1 MRRRMSWKK
10 TLILSKR
17 EYLSRVK
24 SKGYWLGTL
33 VLPLLLGALIVIP
46 GLIFSRTTSK
56 IEVVVVDTTGGELG
70 REVRQRLEERRQD
83 PERRIAAFEIT
94 LEAPAADREAQ
105 RTELDRRLVAE
116 EIDAWMWIDADGLA
130 KNRVEY
136 RARNVSNTF
145 SQDVMADELSRAVR
159 ERRLVDAGYDPEA
172 ISGLL
177 ERVDLSTVRVSA
189 EGSRE
194 EAGEAGFLLAYG
206 LFFLLYIV
214 LMMWGQQ
221 VLQGV
226 LEEKSSRVVEVI
238 VSAATPFELMIGKL
252 LGIGA
257 AALTQFGL
265 WLACIVA
272 LTAPGL
278 IASMVAMPEGFG
290 IPTIS
295 IVQALYV
302 LVFFV
307 LGFFVYS
314 TMYAAV
320 GAAFNT
326 VQEAQQLSMVPTFA
340 IISPL
345 LFFLPVINDSG
356 GPLAVVTSMVPIMS
370 PILMPLRI
378 AIEMPPAW
386 QVWLSIAITAA
397 FVWLMIG
404 LCARIYR
411 VGILMYGKKPTVQEL
426 WRWLRYA

>member
-1 MRRRMSWKK
+1 
-10 TLILSKR
+10 
-17 EYLSRVK
+17 
-24 SKGYWLGTL
+24 
-33 VLPLLLGALIVIP
+33 
-46 GLIFSRTTSK
+46 
-56 IEVVVVDTTGGELG
+56 
-70 REVRQRLEERRQD
+70 
-83 PERRIAAFEIT
+83 
-94 LEAPAADREAQ
+94 
-105 RTELDRRLVAE
+105 
-116 EIDAWMWIDADGLA
+116 
-130 KNRVEY
+130 
-136 RARNVSNTF
+136 
-145 SQDVMADELSRAVR
+145 
-159 ERRLVDAGYDPEA
+159 
-172 ISGLL
+172 
-177 ERVDLSTVRVSA
+177 
-189 EGSRE
+189 
-194 EAGEAGFLLAYG
+194 
-206 LFFLLYIV
+206 
-214 LMMWGQQ
+214 

-320 GAAFNT
+320 GAAFNS
-326 VQEAQQLSMVPTFA
+326 VQEAQQLATIPTFA

-345 LFFLPVINDSG
+345 LFLLPVLNDPAG
-356 GPLAVVTSMVPIMS
+356 ALAVVTSMVPIMS

-404 LCARIYR
+404 VCARIYR

>member
-1 MRRRMSWKK
+1 MSWKK

-33 VLPLLLGALIVIP
+33 VLPLLLGALVVIP
-46 GLIFSRTTSK
+46 GLIFSRTTS
-56 IEVVVVDTTGGELG
+56 ELDVVVVDTTGGELG

-83 PERRIAAFEIT
+83 PERRIAAFDIT
-94 LEAPAADREAQ
+94 LAEPEARAEAQ
-105 RTELDRRLVAE
+105 RTELDRRLMAE
-116 EIDAWMWIDADGLA
+116 EIDAWMWIDAAGLA
-130 KNRVEY
+130 QNRVEY

-145 SQDVMADELSRAVR
+145 SQEVLADELSRAVR
-159 ERRLVDAGYDPEA
+159 ERRLVDAGYDPDA

-177 ERVDLSTVRVSA
+177 ERVGLSTVRVTA

-206 LFFLLYIV
+206 LFFLLYVV

-345 LFFLPVINDSG
+345 LFFLPVTNDSG
-356 GPLAVVTSMVPIMS
+356 GPMAIITSMVPIMS

-404 LCARIYR
+404 VCARIYR